1 MENPFENEPPFDIE
15 TAHAIRAAAIGMRE
29 GDPTLGQSLAA
40 ILRSDAPL
48 TAADRET
55 LALLVTDEL
64 LEEKKRGRPP
74 VPKVKEIEQR
84 RAVAEY
90 VERTDAGDSAESVA
104 NDIYTRLKVRRSTF
118 FQWVDEIR
126 PVILQLE
133 AMGLDG
139 LEIMKSNQNRE

>member
-1 MENPFENEPPFDIE
+1 MENPFENEEPHDFE
-15 TAHAIRAAAIGMRE
+15 TARAIEAAALGLRK
-29 GDPTLGQSLAA
+29 GDPTLGKALAA
-40 ILRSDAPL
+40 ILRSGEPL
-48 TAADRET
+48 SAKDRED

-64 LEEKKRGRPP
+64 LLERKRGRPA
-74 VPKVKEIEQR
+74 VPKVREIEQR

-104 NDIYTRLKVRRSTF
+104 NEIYVRLKVRRSTF
-118 FQWVDEIR
+118 FHWVDEIR

-139 LEIMKSNQNRE
+139 LEIIKSNQNRE

>member
-1 MENPFENEPPFDIE
+1 MENPFENAEPHDFE
-15 TAHAIRAAAIGMRE
+15 TARAIEAAALGLRE

-40 ILRSDAPL
+40 ILRSDEPL
-48 TAADRET
+48 SAKDRED

-64 LEEKKRGRPP
+64 LPERKRGRPP
-74 VPKVKEIEQR
+74 IPKVKEIEQR
-84 RAVAEY
+84 RAVVEY
-90 VERTDAGDSAESVA
+90 VERTDGGDPAESVA

>member
-1 MENPFENEPPFDIE
+1 MENPPENEQIFDLE
-15 TAHAIRAAAIGMRE
+15 TAHAIRAAAKGMRE

-40 ILRSDAPL
+40 ILRSGEPL
-48 TAADRET
+48 TDKDRED

-64 LEEKKRGRPP
+64 LPERKRGRPA
-74 VPKVKEIEQR
+74 VPKVREIEQR

-104 NDIYTRLKVRRSTF
+104 NEIYVRLKVRRSTF

-139 LEIMKSNQNRE
+139 LEIIKSNQNRE